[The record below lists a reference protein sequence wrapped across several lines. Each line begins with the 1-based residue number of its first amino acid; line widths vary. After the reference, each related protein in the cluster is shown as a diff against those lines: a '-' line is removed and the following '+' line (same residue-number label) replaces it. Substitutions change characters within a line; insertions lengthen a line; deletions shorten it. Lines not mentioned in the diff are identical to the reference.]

1 MPCRV
6 PFLVRGLRQRL
17 VWCCTAS
24 LTQLSLHTCAVI
36 RLTLGICCTPV
47 FAGCRRHFSFLCSV
61 SPGACTVY
69 CGGGGGVLMLT
80 GGERRGCGRLTDR
93 IRLVTQLS
101 ALHRQVISQERRNRS
116 LENRPGK
123 QALSLWLSSHWASL
137 KSQFLFIESEILA
150 SSVTPPAYP
159 VSVPVEPRGLV
170 CCCFTIAASQGA
182 CQMPLGFSSSVLQLS
197 LLKLCSLSF
206 VSRRTQGSA
215 EMKMLRTSW
224 KIKGH
229 RRYLLL

>member
-1 MPCRV
+1 MS
-6 PFLVRGLRQRL
+6 LVRAVLGAILWYVGFVSSWCNVALL
-17 VWCCTAS
+17 VLS
-24 LTQLSLHTCAVI
+24 QLSLHTCAVI
-36 RLTLGICCTPV
+36 RLILSICCTPV
-47 FAGCRRHFSFLCSV
+47 FL
-61 SPGACTVY
+61 PGA
-69 CGGGGGVLMLT
+69 GVTFLSCVLWAPERAQYIVGVVGEFSCSLEGRDGDAAGWLT
-80 GGERRGCGRLTDR
+80 GSTSWPSSQHSTDKWSLR
-93 IRLVTQLS
+93 SVETEAWKTGSVLVIVLF
-101 ALHRQVISQERRNRS
+101 QVPVS
-116 LENRPGK
+116 
-123 QALSLWLSSHWASL
+123 
-137 KSQFLFIESEILA
+137 FIESEILA

-159 VSVPVEPRGLV
+159 ASVPVEPRGLV
-170 CCCFTIAASQGA
+170 CCCFTITDSQGA